1 MYAVASQI
9 PNVLTL
15 LRIAAAPVLIILL
28 RDHSYELALVVFI
41 VAGITDGL
49 DGYIAKRFNFV
60 TELGAHLDPLADKI
74 IIISAY
80 SMLVWLGQIPFWLV
94 TLVIFRDVVIL
105 GGYLVLMALDGDI
118 PMLPTKISKT
128 NTALQISLVIFVL
141 LENTAWNF
149 LPGFS
154 TLLLY
159 AVVATTIASGS
170 QYVWVWAI
178 RRSIKQS
185 PVHAA
190 TSEKKEKR
198 EQASRTAGRVS

>member
-9 PNVLTL
+9 PNLLTL

-28 RDHSYELALVVFI
+28 RDHNYELALIVFI

-105 GGYLVLMALDGDI
+105 GGYIVLMALDGDI
-118 PMLPTKISKT
+118 PMLPTRISKT

-159 AVVATTIASGS
+159 AVVVTTIASGG

-178 RRSIKQS
+178 RRSIGQA
-185 PVHAA
+185 PVPVA
-190 TSEKKEKR
+190 TPEKKKER
-198 EQASRTAGRVS
+198 EQASGTAGRIS

>member
-1 MYAVASQI
+1 MHAVASKI
-9 PNVLTL
+9 PNLLTL

-28 RDHSYELALVVFI
+28 RDHNYEWALILFI

-49 DGYIAKRFNFV
+49 DGYIAKKFNFV

-141 LENTAWNF
+141 LENTTWNF
-149 LPGFS
+149 LPEIS

-159 AVVATTIASGS
+159 AVVATTVASGG
-170 QYVWVWAI
+170 QYVWGWAI
-178 RRSIKQS
+178 RRSIGQPS
-185 PVHAA
+185 VQAA
-190 TSEKKEKR
+190 TAEKKKER
-198 EQASRTAGRVS
+198 EQASSTAGRIS

>member
-28 RDHSYELALVVFI
+28 RDHNYELALVVFI

-141 LENTAWNF
+141 LENTAWSF

-159 AVVATTIASGS
+159 AVVVTTIASGS

-178 RRSIKQS
+178 RRSIGQS
-185 PVHAA
+185 PVHVAA
-190 TSEKKEKR
+190 PEKNKKR
-198 EQASRTAGRVS
+198 EQASSTAGRVS

>member
-28 RDHSYELALVVFI
+28 RDHNYELALVVFI

-159 AVVATTIASGS
+159 AVVVTTIASGS

-178 RRSIKQS
+178 RRSMKQS
-185 PVHAA
+185 PAHLA

-198 EQASRTAGRVS
+198 EQASSTAGRIS